1 MKKSVEKSASSSSF
15 NRGVESASDSAHKAI
30 DHASEAASPFIDRVA
45 SGAHH
50 TVDKMADG
58 ANYAADAV
66 VHKGEQLNSLQHK
79 LTNGTRSQV
88 REHPLLA
95 LGIAMAGG
103 ALLGLWLSKKSDA
116 K

>member
-1 MKKSVEKSASSSSF
+1 MPRQVRLTVVLSQHQILPIKRLTMHQKRPAPLLIVLP
-15 NRGVESASDSAHKAI
+15 V
-30 DHASEAASPFIDRVA
+30 
-45 SGAHH
+45 AHH
-50 TVDKMADG
+50 TVDKMADS